1 MITDP
6 TATVVVAGG
15 SLIFSGINTYTGVTD
30 ISAGTLEIAAPGSL
44 ASVNINISCGAALIV
59 DPGASISSATNLNK
73 NGNATFNDVGQMITS
88 ESGGGTLN
96 LIGGPLTFSNGGTIS
111 GPVSGGIIVAGG
123 LLTLTSAST
132 ITSPTITVDPT
143 ATLDINGLLIGNPT
157 VVVNGNLNFGVA
169 DANNDPASG
178 ILAYNLGSLTVLP
191 SGDLVVVPASTS
203 ATRAVLTATYLINAG
218 GKIDLTNNDMI
229 VFGNESQGIPGQG
242 GAPEP
247 DPALVATEVA
257 SSSIAANPTL
267 MTLAVVQ
274 NQGQFGT
281 FDGQPSNV
289 GDVLVKYT
297 FFGDADLSGV
307 VDASDYSLIDNGL
320 NSQGSASPLT
330 GWFNGDFN
338 GDGVINGDD
347 YTLIDNAFN
356 SQSIPG
362 VSGLVGSSEAQ
373 IAAPLASHTGSFS
386 SGPAIAVAATSDDPV
401 TDFLSELKKH
411 ASRPAEDILS

>member
-1 MITDP
+1 
-6 TATVVVAGG
+6 
-15 SLIFSGINTYTGVTD
+15 
-30 ISAGTLEIAAPGSL
+30 LEIAAPGSL
-44 ASVNINISCGAALIV
+44 ASVNINISGGATLIV
-59 DPGASISSATNLNK
+59 DPGASISSATNLTN
-73 NGNATFNDVGQMITS
+73 NGTATFNDVSQTIAS

-111 GPVSGGIIVAGG
+111 GPVSGGIIVSGG

-132 ITSPTITVDPT
+132 ISSPTITIEAT
-143 ATLDINGLLIGNPT
+143 ATADINSPLIGNPT
-157 VVVNGNLNFGVA
+157 VVVNGNLNFGAA

-191 SGDLVVVPASTS
+191 GGDLVVTPATTP
-203 ATRAVLTATYLINAG
+203 ATRVVLTATYLTNVG
-218 GKIDLTNNDMI
+218 GKFDLTNNDMI

-247 DPALVATEVA
+247 DPALVAAEVT

-307 VDASDYSLIDNGL
+307 VDASDYTLIDNGF
-320 NSQGSASPLT
+320 NSQGTATPVT

-347 YTLIDNAFN
+347 YTLLDNAFN
-356 SQSIPG
+356 SQSLPG
-362 VSGLVGSSEAQ
+362 VPGLVGSSEAK
-373 IAAPLASHTGSFS
+373 IAAPQASHTGPFS

-401 TDFLSELKKH
+401 ADFLSERKKH
-411 ASRPAEDILS
+411 APRPAEDILS